1 MLYARKP
8 MSIGDYVLAADDVL
22 TNEVLEVL
30 PVGRLARLVAGG
42 YVVDRPE
49 IETLVSAAVEE
60 LFARVE
66 ELEQAV
72 ATALE
77 GKSARKQSRPDKG
90 E

>member
-8 MSIGDYVLAADDVL
+8 MSIGEHVLAADDVL

-42 YVVDRPE
+42 YVVERLE
-49 IETLVSAAVEE
+49 TETLVTAAVEE

-66 ELEQAV
+66 ELEQTV

-77 GKSARKQSRPDKG
+77 AKPVRKVSKG